1 MNNFA
6 DLKLFENTSLSDI
19 FQEIHTNNKKTDTQ
33 ITELINSLKP
43 MLNSAGEVVMLMPT
57 IKDLIEVNVKNND
70 QLVKIAG
77 IAQRNLSS
85 SPSNDIIL
93 ESEIEDLVKQ
103 HQIGAAQSTKLIES
117 GEQLKLSNEHAIH

>member
-6 DLKLFENTSLSDI
+6 DLKLFDNTSLSDI

-85 SPSNDIIL
+85 SPSNDIML

-103 HQIGAAQSTKLIES
+103 HQLEAAKSTKLIEA
-117 GEQLKLSNEHAIH
+117 GEQLKLSNEHTIH